1 MKVVLEKK
9 AAKYIQRL
17 NEPVK
22 SNISNALGGLS
33 FEPPQGD
40 IKKLQGRNDYRLRIG
55 KYRILYRIEP
65 DTVIVTN
72 IAPRGQAYKE
82 L

>member
-9 AAKYIQRL
+9 AVKYLERI

-22 SNISNALGGLS
+22 TKIKNALGGLT
-33 FEPPQGD
+33 FEPVQGD
-40 IKKLQGRNDYRLRIG
+40 IKKLQGRNDYRLRAG
-55 KYRILYRIEP
+55 KYRVLYRIEN
-65 DTVIVTN
+65 DTIIVTN

-82 L
+82 I